1 MQSQR
6 LVFDTGDEI
15 KPPWRKI
22 LHVIVQGLRMGS
34 TTGGQVA
41 TELNAPDFPQNEP
54 MRMLHG
60 RTVPIRQLLPQLS
73 FVAGPYSFS
82 GQW

>member
-1 MQSQR
+1 
-6 LVFDTGDEI
+6 
-15 KPPWRKI
+15 
-22 LHVIVQGLRMGS
+22 MGS